1 MKNLKN
7 IGLVSVVMSS
17 IFLSGCIAGPE
28 QGSVKILSIKPD
40 QNSIIRVND
49 RLDVEVTVEYNLKS
63 DKGQISL
70 LIQND
75 DAKEAGRHI
84 GASEQ
89 ELVASS
95 GTLILKQSIIVPETT
110 KIGVYTPIYVGGR
123 HTKTSIVDSRTFT
136 VSPKK

>member
-7 IGLVSVVMSS
+7 IGLVSVAIGA
-17 IFLSGCIAGPE
+17 IFLSGCVAGPE
-28 QGSVKILSIKPD
+28 QGSVKIRAIKPD

-49 RLDVEVTVEYNLKS
+49 RLDVEVTVEYDLKS
-63 DKGQISL
+63 DKGRISL

-84 GASEQ
+84 GSSEQ
-89 ELVASS
+89 ELTAGS

-110 KIGVYTPIYVGGR
+110 KIGVYTPISVGGR
-123 HTKTSIVDSRTFT
+123 HSKTSIVDSRTFT